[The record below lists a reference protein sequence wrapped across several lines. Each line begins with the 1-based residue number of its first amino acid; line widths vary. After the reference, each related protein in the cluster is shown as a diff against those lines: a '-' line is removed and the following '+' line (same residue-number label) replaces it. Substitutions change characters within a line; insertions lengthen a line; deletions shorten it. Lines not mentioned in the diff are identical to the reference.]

1 MPAVTDDELGEPPDR
16 PPPLAPGIPY
26 ELLHSTPQLPDLG
39 EPPPPPPLTRSP
51 GFRYSGI
58 RRRPSPQVEGDNWIS
73 RYMART
79 NAPPRE
85 ILFEPSEVPI
95 PHTRRDIIF
104 ERPEV
109 MRIHRSMEEDWWFT
123 IPQKLRTDDFWKHMF
138 AQPDF
143 FLVDKK
149 IDPEQ
154 KEAIDTIMSLL
165 PIEYKGIYNTS
176 TRRQP
181 LKSPFPEQV
190 NVAYVKH
197 YLDNVRT
204 TLSLTPEDRYRFEMI
219 LMNYLMFAPMKV
231 LKRYIARIPRRGGK
245 RRTRKY
251 KTKRV

>member
-1 MPAVTDDELGEPPDR
+1 MELGEPPDQ
-16 PPPLAPGIPY
+16 APRLTRGIP
-26 ELLHSTPQLPDLG
+26 HVPPQLPDLD
-39 EPPPPPPLTRSP
+39 EPPPPPRLER
-51 GFRYSGI
+51 RH
-58 RRRPSPQVEGDNWIS
+58 RRPSPQVEGDEWIGP
-73 RYMART
+73 YMARI
-79 NAPPRE
+79 PRE
-85 ILFEPSEVPI
+85 IIFEPPEVPI
-95 PHTRRDIIF
+95 LG
-104 ERPEV
+104 
-109 MRIHRSMEEDWWFT
+109 IHRSMEEDWWFS

-149 IDPEQ
+149 IDQEQ

-165 PIEYKGIYNTS
+165 PIGYKGIYNTS

-190 NVAYVKH
+190 NVAYVKQ
-197 YLDNVRT
+197 YLNNVRT

-245 RRTRKY
+245 RRTRKH
-251 KTKRV
+251 KSKRV